1 MNIELTERESKL
13 LRTGLARSILAI
25 LDSDLGPHSA
35 VTAVVAEMTDL
46 LVRLDG

>member
-1 MNIELTERESKL
+1 MNIELSDHEAQVIRAAL
-13 LRTGLARSILAI
+13 GGAI
-25 LDSDLGPHSA
+25 LLVLDTKTGPHSA